1 MLITLLVAAGLA
13 AALVLAVVR
22 AAAPVRAGGEGQASL
37 TAAARVD
44 PLAMWAA
51 VLVPSLVLL
60 GWHNAGPVVL
70 APLGAIAVWF
80 AYRVAA
86 PASVP
91 LRPAP
96 AGGSPG
102 PAPSGGSPGPA
113 PAGGHGSGS
122 GRGSALY
129 HLILTAAAAWA
140 AVSLADALG
149 PHPASRQLGSLIQHV
164 IAWIVLLLASM
175 GWLLGAFA
183 TPGKPSPGP
192 SRVLGVLEALLAATL
207 AACFFTVS

>member
-22 AAAPVRAGGEGQASL
+22 AAAPVRAGDEGQASL

-51 VLVPSLVLL
+51 VLVPSSVLL

-102 PAPSGGSPGPA
+102 PAP
-113 PAGGHGSGS
+113 AGGHGTGP

>member
-51 VLVPSLVLL
+51 VLVPSSVLL

-96 AGGSPG
+96 
-102 PAPSGGSPGPA
+102 SGGSPGPA
-113 PAGGHGSGS
+113 PAGGHGTGS
-122 GRGSALY
+122 GRDSALY

>member
-102 PAPSGGSPGPA
+102 PAP
-113 PAGGHGSGS
+113 AGGHGTGP

>member
-22 AAAPVRAGGEGQASL
+22 AAAPVRAGDEGQASL

-96 AGGSPG
+96 
-102 PAPSGGSPGPA
+102 SGGSPDPA
-113 PAGGHGSGS
+113 PAGGHGTGP

-192 SRVLGVLEALLAATL
+192 SRMLGVLEALLAATL

>member
-51 VLVPSLVLL
+51 VLVPSSVLL

-102 PAPSGGSPGPA
+102 PAP
-113 PAGGHGSGS
+113 AGGHGTGP